1 METNYLVL
9 FIGVWTIMALVSALI
24 VVFIA
29 FLKSRSLIKAL
40 ENKAALLND
49 KLRFL
54 NIITN
59 GHNVKD
65 NVDDEEN
72 EVIAYFNRLSFEVI
86 NYYCVKIILYY
97 KQKILDYNIFNI
109 GCFVD
114 KIESMEVVLSGRS
127 KRNFLIELF
136 EKALSETDIKYLAKI
151 FVESI
156 EYDICVGS
164 LIGSGTNNAHV
175 IRGRKA
181 IWKILIKDGNHG
193 ETASSFVKE
202 FDNGIAVLLAKK
214 EIDEDNKKIIV
225 AESVKFHKLLGY

>member
-1 METNYLVL
+1 METNLLVL
-9 FIGVWTIMALVSALI
+9 FIGIGTIIALAFAFI
-24 VVFIA
+24 VA
-29 FLKSRSLIKAL
+29 FLKSRSLTNAL
-40 ENKAALLND
+40 KNEAALLSD

-86 NYYCVKIILYY
+86 NYYCEKIILYY

-109 GCFVD
+109 GSFVD

-156 EYDICVGS
+156 EFDICVGS

-175 IRGRKA
+175 IRGRKT
-181 IWKILIKDGNHG
+181 IWKILIKGGNRS